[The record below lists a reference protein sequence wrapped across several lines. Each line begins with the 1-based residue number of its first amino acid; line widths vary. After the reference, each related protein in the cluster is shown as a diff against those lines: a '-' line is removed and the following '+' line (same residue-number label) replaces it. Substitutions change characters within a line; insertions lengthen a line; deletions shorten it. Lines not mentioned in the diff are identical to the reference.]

1 MAGDDQTRDNN
12 PKGFNKCVSQEQLQ
26 AVVEN
31 AQKRMNEAV
40 GKAITTAFIELNI
53 GNRME
58 RLDKR
63 ISTLTDKVTELE
75 TFSVGNNN
83 VSDSNTDG
91 LLPEDMVHD
100 ASGNI
105 D

>member
-1 MAGDDQTRDNN
+1 MNRLEITILR
-12 PKGFNKCVSQEQLQ
+12 VSTSVSVEQLN
-26 AVVEN
+26 AVVED

-40 GKAITTAFIELNI
+40 RKAVTDALIELNI
-53 GNRME
+53 GNSME

-75 TFSVGNNN
+75 TFVVGNND

-91 LLPEDMVHD
+91 
-100 ASGNI
+100 
-105 D
+105 